1 MDKKKKMCDEI
12 ARVAYDLFEKRGRLH
27 GYAEGDWLEA
37 ERIVMERHMK
47 EIEQEAGII
56 SATKKKKAPA
66 KTETKTVKTSR
77 KTAEKPS
84 AAKAKKTPAKKT
96 K

>member
-12 ARVAYDLFEKRGRLH
+12 ARVAYDLFEQRGRIH
-27 GYAEGDWLEA
+27 GYAQEDWLEA
-37 ERIVMERHMK
+37 ERIVMERHVR
-47 EIEQEAGII
+47 EIEQEADVIK
-56 SATKKKKAPA
+56 AAKKKKAPA

-84 AAKAKKTPAKKT
+84 AAKTKKTPAKKT

>member
-12 ARVAYDLFEKRGRLH
+12 AKVAYDLFEQRGRIH
-27 GYAEGDWLEA
+27 GYAQVDWLEA
-37 ERIVMERHMK
+37 ERIVMERHVK
-47 EIEQEAGII
+47 EIEQEADII
-56 SATKKKKAPA
+56 RATKKKKAPA

-84 AAKAKKTPAKKT
+84 AAKTKKTPAKKT